1 MTTGSTYH
9 GKLITEVLPPSGK
22 SLKCKVRTPPT
33 SKLFNF
39 DFKVGGD
46 TYLILDGYGDEHL
59 PEEVIDRI
67 FGRGSFE
74 HGYALAISRSTGA
87 TFTAHFG
94 TDGRVHFMSLH
105 DLSIKVP
112 KRFLK
117 RLDELMSK
125 KRPFSLGLTEDA
137 WRDLW
142 DREIGFRDLEEDLV
156 VNLSFDRKQLQV
168 WGAAYREVAYW
179 SRG

>member
-1 MTTGSTYH
+1 
-9 GKLITEVLPPSGK
+9 
-22 SLKCKVRTPPT
+22 
-33 SKLFNF
+33 
-39 DFKVGGD
+39 
-46 TYLILDGYGDEHL
+46 
-59 PEEVIDRI
+59 
-67 FGRGSFE
+67 
-74 HGYALAISRSTGA
+74 
-87 TFTAHFG
+87 
-94 TDGRVHFMSLH
+94 MSIH

-137 WRDLW
+137 WRGLW
-142 DREIGFRDLEEDLV
+142 DREIGFRDLEGDLV